1 MCSSPTSARDRV
13 MAMVWYEIKKILLRP
28 SCQVALLLLLLLS
41 GRFCVQVMWGA
52 ESAYWITEAG
62 ERQTGPAAMKKLRAA
77 QQEWS
82 GPLDQ
87 ELLRK
92 ALAELKR
99 LNVEGKAHPENPDYA
114 FRRYQGLMPIRDMLN
129 FSFKS
134 GYRWEYQDF
143 FLAETLDES
152 QLPKFYENRVT
163 RLKQWLYD
171 ETDIANT
178 LFTEEE
184 KQYLIHNYESV
195 KTPFQV
201 GYTTGWDMAWRVSY
215 YIILYGSLFITF
227 LVSGIFANEFR
238 WKADSVYFSTELGRK
253 RGTLSKLAAGFL
265 LTTLVFWGILLSV
278 NLLVLGIMGFDGWNC
293 SIQTGKG
300 LWRGIYNVTFAQR
313 NLLSLMDGYLLWMFL
328 SGLVMLVSAVS
339 RSVSLA
345 VVVPSLLMLGTDYLD
360 RSGVVSS
367 ASKVLQLF
375 PHKMANVDYAS
386 RGIVLYSVF
395 GKIMPPIAIQR
406 VLYPCLT
413 VAMGL
418 LAYELFRR
426 KQIR

>member
-1 MCSSPTSARDRV
+1 
-13 MAMVWYEIKKILLRP
+13 
-28 SCQVALLLLLLLS
+28 
-41 GRFCVQVMWGA
+41 
-52 ESAYWITEAG
+52 
-62 ERQTGPAAMKKLRAA
+62 
-77 QQEWS
+77 
-82 GPLDQ
+82 
-87 ELLRK
+87 
-92 ALAELKR
+92 
-99 LNVEGKAHPENPDYA
+99 
-114 FRRYQGLMPIRDMLN
+114 
-129 FSFKS
+129 
-134 GYRWEYQDF
+134 
-143 FLAETLDES
+143 
-152 QLPKFYENRVT
+152 
-163 RLKQWLYD
+163 
-171 ETDIANT
+171 
-178 LFTEEE
+178 
-184 KQYLIHNYESV
+184 
-195 KTPFQV
+195 
-201 GYTTGWDMAWRVSY
+201 
-215 YIILYGSLFITF
+215 
-227 LVSGIFANEFR
+227 
-238 WKADSVYFSTELGRK
+238 
-253 RGTLSKLAAGFL
+253 
-265 LTTLVFWGILLSV
+265 
-278 NLLVLGIMGFDGWNC
+278 MGFDGWNC

-300 LWRGIYNVTFAQR
+300 LWRGIYNVNFAQR